1 MNFTEEKN
9 LTGCCCLYCGL
20 CPRYQS
26 TAKSRCP
33 GYKVLSLTISC
44 KIYNCGVKK
53 NGFETCAQC
62 GEFPCDKY
70 DKFFDWDSFISH
82 KVCLP
87 NLERVRKVGLKKWL
101 GTQSKRRQALGN
113 LLADYNEG
121 RSCSFFCITTA
132 LISTDSITKAV
143 NEANKVRVYNNV
155 DESDLKGKVKIL
167 RSVIQD
173 LALKSRIDLKLRRK
187 PK

>member
-121 RSCSFFCITTA
+121 RSCSFFCIATA
-132 LISTDSITKAV
+132 LIPVDMVKKAENEAKRKIADEKIQADIKTKAKV
-143 NEANKVRVYNNV
+143 MRSFIGDFASEA
-155 DESDLKGKVKIL
+155 S
-167 RSVIQD
+167 
-173 LALKSRIDLKLRRK
+173 IDLRLRRK